1 MLGKL
6 PCRFLHFCVSKIT
19 LEQRK
24 KNFEKKLRKI
34 LTLRKIL
41 GLRNISRYP
50 STGTLRAIQPSGNA
64 VAGTAHAGRLLLR
77 EVIYRCLKGRK
88 ALQEY
93 IITA

>member
-1 MLGKL
+1 MKNQKIIFLAPKVEFKGL
-6 PCRFLHFCVSKIT
+6 SIRFFLF
-19 LEQRK
+19 LNQ
-24 KNFEKKLRKI
+24 LRKI

-50 STGTLRAIQPSGNA
+50 STGTLRPIQPSGNA

>member
-1 MLGKL
+1 MSGILAC
-6 PCRFLHFCVSKIT
+6 PFLHFCVSKIHW
-19 LEQRK
+19 EKRK
-24 KNFEKKLRKI
+24 KKFEKKLRKI

-41 GLRNISRYP
+41 GLKNISRYP
-50 STGTLRAIQPSGNA
+50 STGTLRPIQPSGNA